1 MNEAIIEIVDILLGF
16 TVMITAIVLVYLGLR
31 KKPRR
36 QELKELADG
45 IAAEKQRIDGVVNR
59 FDALLKDL
67 AADHQKRQVLKSRTA
82 GLEEVVAE
90 LSRRRSD
97 LEGQVTSM
105 TDINA
110 ELKCTNAEHLEKAEQ
125 LRKEIQQKELAVR
138 ELEDRVRSLSH
149 TREGLEIALGHLDAE
164 ELAYLSK
171 PISSLGIYP
180 SVRERLSKEGILYIG
195 DLIPLSEEYLQEIW
209 GVGPVTLE
217 KIRTKMKEN
226 GVWFGMEIIRVN
238 DRWYRRKEE
247 NPKRLVDGRE

>member
-31 KKPRR
+31 RKPRR

-59 FDALLKDL
+59 FDALL

-149 TREGLEIALGHLDAE
+149 TREGLEIALEADIEPGHIPFGKRAALERGHPVYRRPHTAE
-164 ELAYLSK
+164 RG
-171 PISSLGIYP
+171 ISA
-180 SVRERLSKEGILYIG
+180 G
-195 DLIPLSEEYLQEIW
+195 DL
-209 GVGPVTLE
+209 G
-217 KIRTKMKEN
+217 
-226 GVWFGMEIIRVN
+226 
-238 DRWYRRKEE
+238 RRSG
-247 NPKRLVDGRE
+247 DS